1 MVISALIILFLCLQN
16 NPSYG
21 KISIYDPSLKAEL
34 ITSGLKS
41 ATSMSFLGKNDLL
54 VLEQQGVVK
63 RVIGN
68 KTLEI
73 PPLNITSIV
82 NSTRERGLLGI
93 AIPNG
98 EAENQDKSHGFE
110 SKIYLYYTEKITNQ
124 NIDHKCAN
132 VCNKNERIV
141 NSLYEYELRDG
152 RLVKPILLIH
162 LPMEEGDIGLEHV
175 GGKIVLGPDK
185 RLYISTG
192 DSYPCRSLQDC
203 RQAATSGKLYAKT
216 ANSENGTDPVGFGGI
231 IALPLSED
239 SNHKYDYPF
248 GNSSLLSLYYAY
260 GIRNSFGL
268 DFDPITGILWDTEN
282 GPFFGDEIN
291 LVEPGFNS
299 GWAKI
304 QGIWPITNYYL
315 LIKDA
320 PRPGYFPNGSMQKF
334 VNGLYDFEGK
344 GKYSSPEVIWK
355 KSIGI
360 TALKF
365 FNSNKLGDNY
375 KNQMFVGSFNKG
387 FLYHFELSPNRKNIS
402 FSRELPSNV
411 IQNGD
416 RRDLLLAR
424 GFIGI
429 TDLQVSPDGYLY
441 ILTYD
446 GNIWKITK
454 SSTK

>member
-21 KISIYDPSLKAEL
+21 KINIYDPNLTVEL
-34 ITSGLKS
+34 ITKGLKS
-41 ATSMSFLGKNDLL
+41 ATSMSFLGKDDLL

-63 RVIGN
+63 RVVGN
-68 KTLEI
+68 KTLDI
-73 PPLNITSIV
+73 PPLNITKIV
-82 NSTRERGLLGI
+82 KSTYERGLLGI

-124 NIDHKCAN
+124 NMDHKCAN
-132 VCNKNERIV
+132 VCDKNERIV

-152 RLVKPILLIH
+152 RLVKPKLLIH
-162 LPMEEGDIGLEHV
+162 LPLEDGDIGLEHV

-185 RLYISTG
+185 RIYISTG
-192 DSYPCRSLQDC
+192 DSYPCRSMEDC

-216 ANSENGTDPVGFGGI
+216 ANSENGTDPVGIGGI

-239 SNHKYDYPF
+239 SDRQYDYPF
-248 GNSSLLSLYYAY
+248 GKASPLSLYYAY

-299 GWAKI
+299 GWARV
-304 QGIWPITNYYL
+304 QGIWPITNYDF

-320 PRPGYFPNGSMQKF
+320 PRPNYFPNNSTKTF

-344 GKYSSPEVIWK
+344 GKYSSPEVTWK
-355 KSIGI
+355 DSIGI
-360 TALKF
+360 TGIKF
-365 FNSNKLGDNY
+365 FNSDKLGDEY
-375 KNQMFVGSFNKG
+375 KNDMFLGSFAKG
-387 FLYHFELSPNRKNIS
+387 LLYHFELSPDRKNIS
-402 FSRELPSNV
+402 FSPELPHNV
-411 IQNGD
+411 IEEAKLKDSLVIKGL
-416 RRDLLLAR
+416 R
-424 GFIGI
+424 GI